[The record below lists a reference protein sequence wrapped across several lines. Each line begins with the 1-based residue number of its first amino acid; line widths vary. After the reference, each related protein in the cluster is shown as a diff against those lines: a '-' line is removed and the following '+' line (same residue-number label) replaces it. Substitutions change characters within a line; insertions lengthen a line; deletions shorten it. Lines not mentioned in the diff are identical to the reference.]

1 MSLEQPLAKSEEQ
14 TPEKTLEPPMQQAL
28 EGSSGRPA
36 PSDPDSASALPS
48 LSPSRAGDFRVCPRL
63 YRFRVV
69 EGLPEQPN
77 ESAARGTLVHAVLER
92 LFDLPVA
99 QRSLRQ
105 ALDLVAPTWAHL
117 CDLDPDL
124 ERLGSP
130 TAWPCSAEPALR
142 GYFDL
147 EDPSLYQPVG
157 RELRL
162 EAELEGRL
170 AIRGVIDRLDEAAD
184 GRLRVV
190 DYKTGRCPPP
200 GREAGAM
207 FQLKFYALLV
217 WAAFGRLP
225 SVLRLMYL
233 GDGVI
238 LEHVPD
244 ERELVALSRLLLALG
259 EAVDRAHSED
269 DWPAA
274 PGGRCRW
281 CSFVARCSPGTAH
294 LSRSAAPPPPE

>member
-1 MSLEQPLAKSEEQ
+1 
-14 TPEKTLEPPMQQAL
+14 
-28 EGSSGRPA
+28 
-36 PSDPDSASALPS
+36 
-48 LSPSRAGDFRVCPRL
+48 LSPSRAGDYRTCPRL

-69 EGLPEQPN
+69 EGLPEQPD

-92 LFDLPVA
+92 LFDVA
-99 QRSLRQ
+99 ATERSLQR
-105 ALDLVAPTWAHL
+105 ALDLVGPAWADM
-117 CDLDPDL
+117 CAVDPEL
-124 ERLGSP
+124 QQLGSP
-130 TAWPCSAEPALR
+130 DGWLCSTDQALR
-142 GYFDL
+142 GYFAL
-147 EDPSLYQPVG
+147 EDPTRYQPVG

-162 EAELEGRL
+162 EAEIDGRL
-170 AIRGVIDRLDEAAD
+170 AIRGIIDRLDEAPD

-200 GREAGAM
+200 GRETAAM

-217 WAAFGRLP
+217 WVVFGKVP

-244 ERELVALSRLLLALG
+244 ERELIALRRLLLALR
-259 EAVDRAHSED
+259 EAVDRAHDDD
-269 DWPAA
+269 DWPAS

-281 CSFVARCSPGTAH
+281 CSFVARCPSG
-294 LSRSAAPPPPE
+294 SAYLRRQDLHIPSG